1 MLTSKCRRKGDRP
14 PGAGDNSDRDVN
26 NAVLAVV
33 YRHDEAVL
41 TKRQGS
47 DPAGG
52 VEHVVPGR
60 YAAKG
65 I

>member
-1 MLTSKCRRKGDRP
+1 MQKKGDRP
-14 PGAGDNSDRDVN
+14 PGAADNSDSGAR

-33 YRHDEAVL
+33 YRQDEAVL